1 MTGHLY
7 SLHPSI
13 WYVVEV
19 GIEIPDFDDKDYN
32 PVEVEQIIHRNTQAS
47 KVLIASLCKE
57 EYNKVKCLESE
68 NGIWDT
74 LNIVHEGDK
83 ITKIA
88 KMQILEGE
96 L

>member
-1 MTGHLY
+1 MY

-32 PVEVEQIIHRNTQAS
+32 HVEVQQIIHRNTQAS

-57 EYNKVKCLESE
+57 EYNKMKFLESE
-68 NGIWDT
+68 DDIWDT
-74 LNIVHEGDK
+74 LKIMHECDK
-83 ITKIA
+83 ITK
-88 KMQILEGE
+88 MELLEGE

>member
-32 PVEVEQIIHRNTQAS
+32 
-47 KVLIASLCKE
+47 
-57 EYNKVKCLESE
+57 
-68 NGIWDT
+68 
-74 LNIVHEGDK
+74 
-83 ITKIA
+83 
-88 KMQILEGE
+88 
-96 L
+96 